1 MEEEII
7 LKIKKSTV
15 LDIVNLILKIY
26 TVFLFFLALIIQSSE
41 TIIQTGIMIVVIVI
55 FDFINDGEI
64 ILSNKGINVSSLG
77 FTNWRNVERFDINKY
92 IVSVKI
98 KDERT
103 KKVQISL
110 RESNINIKNA
120 SRLAD
125 AKLELNSIRNS
136 SFDFEDSF
144 KKPL

>member
-1 MEEEII
+1 MEEEIV

-15 LDIVNLILKIY
+15 LDILNLILKIY

-77 FTNWRNVERFDINKY
+77 FTNWRNIERFDINKH

-98 KDERT
+98 KDEKT

-120 SRLAD
+120 SRLAE
-125 AKLELNSIRNS
+125 AKLELNSMRNNS
-136 SFDFEDSF
+136 SDF
-144 KKPL
+144 

>member
-92 IVSVKI
+92 IVSVKV

>member
-1 MEEEII
+1 MEEEIV

-41 TIIQTGIMIVVIVI
+41 TIIQTGIMIVVIVV

-77 FTNWRNVERFDINKY
+77 FTNWRNIERFDINKH

>member
-1 MEEEII
+1 MEEEIV

-15 LDIVNLILKIY
+15 LDILNLILKIY

-41 TIIQTGIMIVVIVI
+41 TIIQTGIMIVVIVV

-77 FTNWRNVERFDINKY
+77 FTNWRNIERFDINKH

-98 KDERT
+98 KDEKT

-120 SRLAD
+120 SRLAE
-125 AKLELNSIRNS
+125 AKLELNSMRNNS
-136 SFDFEDSF
+136 SDF
-144 KKPL
+144 

>member
-1 MEEEII
+1 MEEEIV

-15 LDIVNLILKIY
+15 LDILNLILKIY

-41 TIIQTGIMIVVIVI
+41 TIIQTGIMIVVIVV

-77 FTNWRNVERFDINKY
+77 FTNWRNIERFDINKH

>member
-1 MEEEII
+1 MEEEIV

-15 LDIVNLILKIY
+15 LDILNLILKIY

-77 FTNWRNVERFDINKY
+77 FTNWRNIERFDINKH

-120 SRLAD
+120 SRLAE
-125 AKLELNSIRNS
+125 AKLELNSIRNNA
-136 SFDFEDSF
+136 FDFDDSF
-144 KKPL
+144 KKTL

>member
-1 MEEEII
+1 MEEEIV

-15 LDIVNLILKIY
+15 LDILNLILKIY

-92 IVSVKI
+92 IVSVKV

>member
-1 MEEEII
+1 MEEEIV

>member
-92 IVSVKI
+92 IVSVKV

-120 SRLAD
+120 SRLAE
-125 AKLELNSIRNS
+125 AKLELNSIRNNS
-136 SFDFEDSF
+136 SDF
-144 KKPL
+144 

>member
-1 MEEEII
+1 MEEEIV

-15 LDIVNLILKIY
+15 LDILNLILKIY

-41 TIIQTGIMIVVIVI
+41 TIIQTGIMIVVIVV

-77 FTNWRNVERFDINKY
+77 FTNWRNIERFDINKH

-103 KKVQISL
+103 KKVQISI

-120 SRLAD
+120 SRLAE
-125 AKLELNSIRNS
+125 AKLELNSMRNNS
-136 SFDFEDSF
+136 SDF
-144 KKPL
+144 

>member
-1 MEEEII
+1 MEEEIV

-15 LDIVNLILKIY
+15 LDILNLILKIY

-92 IVSVKI
+92 IVSVKV

-120 SRLAD
+120 SRLAE
-125 AKLELNSIRNS
+125 AKLELNSIRNNA
-136 SFDFEDSF
+136 FDFDDSF
-144 KKPL
+144 KKTL

>member
-1 MEEEII
+1 MEEEIV

-15 LDIVNLILKIY
+15 LDILNLILKIY

-77 FTNWRNVERFDINKY
+77 FTNWRNIERFDINKH

-98 KDERT
+98 KDEKT

-120 SRLAD
+120 SRLAE
-125 AKLELNSIRNS
+125 AKLELNSIRNNA
-136 SFDFEDSF
+136 FDFDDSF
-144 KKPL
+144 KKTL

>member
-1 MEEEII
+1 MEEEIV

-15 LDIVNLILKIY
+15 LDILNLILKIY
-26 TVFLFFLALIIQSSE
+26 TVFLFLLALIIQSSE

-77 FTNWRNVERFDINKY
+77 FTNWRNIERFDINKH

-98 KDERT
+98 KDEKT

-125 AKLELNSIRNS
+125 SKLELNSMRNNS
-136 SFDFEDSF
+136 SDF
-144 KKPL
+144 

>member
-1 MEEEII
+1 MEEEIV

-15 LDIVNLILKIY
+15 LDILNLILKIY

-77 FTNWRNVERFDINKY
+77 FTNWRNIERFDINKY

-98 KDERT
+98 KDEKT

-120 SRLAD
+120 SRLAE
-125 AKLELNSIRNS
+125 AKLELNSIRNNA
-136 SFDFEDSF
+136 FDFDDSF
-144 KKPL
+144 KKTL

>member
-1 MEEEII
+1 MEEEIV
-7 LKIKKSTV
+7 LRIKKSTV
-15 LDIVNLILKIY
+15 LDVVNLVLKIY
-26 TVFLFFLALIIQSSE
+26 TVFLFFLALVIQSSE
-41 TIIQTGIMIVVIVI
+41 TIIQTGIMVVVIVV

-92 IVSVKI
+92 IISIKI

-103 KKVQISL
+103 KKIQLSL

-125 AKLELNSIRNS
+125 SKLELNSMRNNS
-136 SFDFEDSF
+136 SDF
-144 KKPL
+144 

>member
-1 MEEEII
+1 MEEEIV

-15 LDIVNLILKIY
+15 LDILNLILKIY
-26 TVFLFFLALIIQSSE
+26 TVFLFLLALIIQSSE

-77 FTNWRNVERFDINKY
+77 FTNWRNIERFDINKH

-98 KDERT
+98 KDEKT

-120 SRLAD
+120 SRLAE
-125 AKLELNSIRNS
+125 AKLELNSMRNNS
-136 SFDFEDSF
+136 SDF
-144 KKPL
+144 

>member
-15 LDIVNLILKIY
+15 LDILNLILKIY

-120 SRLAD
+120 SRLAE
-125 AKLELNSIRNS
+125 AKLELNSMRNNS
-136 SFDFEDSF
+136 SDF
-144 KKPL
+144 

>member
-1 MEEEII
+1 MEEEIV

-15 LDIVNLILKIY
+15 LDILNLILKIY

-92 IVSVKI
+92 IVSVKV

-120 SRLAD
+120 SRLAE
-125 AKLELNSIRNS
+125 AKLELNSIRNNA
-136 SFDFEDSF
+136 FDFEDSF
-144 KKPL
+144 KKTL

>member
-26 TVFLFFLALIIQSSE
+26 TVFLFFLALVIQSSE
-41 TIIQTGIMIVVIVI
+41 TIIQTGIMVVVIVV

-92 IVSVKI
+92 IVSVKV

>member
-1 MEEEII
+1 MEEEIV

-15 LDIVNLILKIY
+15 LDILNLILKIY

-41 TIIQTGIMIVVIVI
+41 TIIQTGIMIVVIVV

-77 FTNWRNVERFDINKY
+77 FTNWRNIERFDINKH

-120 SRLAD
+120 SRLAE
-125 AKLELNSIRNS
+125 AKLELNSMRNNS
-136 SFDFEDSF
+136 SDF
-144 KKPL
+144 

>member
-1 MEEEII
+1 MEEEIV

-15 LDIVNLILKIY
+15 LDILNLILKIY

-92 IVSVKI
+92 IVSVKV

-120 SRLAD
+120 SRLAE
-125 AKLELNSIRNS
+125 AKLELNSMRNNS
-136 SFDFEDSF
+136 SDF
-144 KKPL
+144 

>member
-15 LDIVNLILKIY
+15 LDILNLILKIY

-77 FTNWRNVERFDINKY
+77 FTNWRNIERFDINKY

-98 KDERT
+98 KDEKT

-120 SRLAD
+120 SRLAE
-125 AKLELNSIRNS
+125 AKLELNSIRNNA
-136 SFDFEDSF
+136 FDFDDSF
-144 KKPL
+144 KKTL

>member
-1 MEEEII
+1 MEEEIV

-15 LDIVNLILKIY
+15 LDILNLILKIY

>member
-1 MEEEII
+1 MEEEIV

-15 LDIVNLILKIY
+15 LDILNLILKIY

-41 TIIQTGIMIVVIVI
+41 TIIQTGIMIVVIVV

-77 FTNWRNVERFDINKY
+77 FTNWRNIERFDINKH

-103 KKVQISL
+103 KKLQISL

-120 SRLAD
+120 SRLAE
-125 AKLELNSIRNS
+125 AKLELNSMRNNS
-136 SFDFEDSF
+136 SDF
-144 KKPL
+144 

>member
-1 MEEEII
+1 MEEEIV

-15 LDIVNLILKIY
+15 LDILNLILKIY

-41 TIIQTGIMIVVIVI
+41 TIIQTGIMIVVIVV

-92 IVSVKI
+92 IISIKI

-103 KKVQISL
+103 KKIQLSL

-120 SRLAD
+120 SRLAE
-125 AKLELNSIRNS
+125 AKLELNSMRNNS
-136 SFDFEDSF
+136 SDF
-144 KKPL
+144 

>member
-1 MEEEII
+1 MEEEIV

-15 LDIVNLILKIY
+15 LDILNLILKIY

-41 TIIQTGIMIVVIVI
+41 TIIQTGIMIVVIVV

-77 FTNWRNVERFDINKY
+77 FTNWRNIERFDINKH

-98 KDERT
+98 KDEKT

-120 SRLAD
+120 SRLAE
-125 AKLELNSIRNS
+125 AKLELNSIRNNA
-136 SFDFEDSF
+136 FDFDDSF
-144 KKPL
+144 KKTL

>member
-1 MEEEII
+1 MEEEIV

-15 LDIVNLILKIY
+15 LDILNLILKIY
-26 TVFLFFLALIIQSSE
+26 TVFLFLLALIIQSSE
-41 TIIQTGIMIVVIVI
+41 TIIQTGIMIVVIVV

-77 FTNWRNVERFDINKY
+77 FTNWRNIERFDINKH

-120 SRLAD
+120 SRLAE
-125 AKLELNSIRNS
+125 AKLELNSMRNNS
-136 SFDFEDSF
+136 SDF
-144 KKPL
+144 

>member
-1 MEEEII
+1 MEEEIV

-15 LDIVNLILKIY
+15 LDILNLILKIY
-26 TVFLFFLALIIQSSE
+26 TVFLFLLALIIQSSE

-77 FTNWRNVERFDINKY
+77 FTNWRNIERFDINKH

-98 KDERT
+98 KDEKT

-120 SRLAD
+120 SRLAE
-125 AKLELNSIRNS
+125 AKLELNSIRNNA
-136 SFDFEDSF
+136 FDF
-144 KKPL
+144 

>member
-1 MEEEII
+1 MEEEIV

-15 LDIVNLILKIY
+15 LDILNLILKIY

-77 FTNWRNVERFDINKY
+77 FTNWRNIERFDINKH

-120 SRLAD
+120 SRLAE

-136 SFDFEDSF
+136 AFDFDDSF
-144 KKPL
+144 KKTL

>member
-15 LDIVNLILKIY
+15 LDILNLILKIY

-77 FTNWRNVERFDINKY
+77 FTNWRNIERFDINKH

-98 KDERT
+98 KDEKT

-120 SRLAD
+120 SRLAE
-125 AKLELNSIRNS
+125 AKLELNSIRNNA
-136 SFDFEDSF
+136 FDFDDSF
-144 KKPL
+144 KKTL

>member
-1 MEEEII
+1 MEEEIV
-7 LKIKKSTV
+7 LRIKKSTV
-15 LDIVNLILKIY
+15 LDVVNLVLKIY
-26 TVFLFFLALIIQSSE
+26 TVFLFFLALVIQSSE
-41 TIIQTGIMIVVIVI
+41 TIIQTGIMVVVIVV

-77 FTNWRNVERFDINKY
+77 FTNWRNIERFDINKH

-103 KKVQISL
+103 KKLQISL

-120 SRLAD
+120 SRLAE
-125 AKLELNSIRNS
+125 AKLELNSMRNNS
-136 SFDFEDSF
+136 SDF
-144 KKPL
+144 

>member
-1 MEEEII
+1 MEEEIV

-15 LDIVNLILKIY
+15 LDILNLILKIY

-41 TIIQTGIMIVVIVI
+41 TIIQTGIMIVVIVV

-77 FTNWRNVERFDINKY
+77 FTNWRNIERFDINKH

-103 KKVQISL
+103 KKIQLSL

-125 AKLELNSIRNS
+125 SKLELNSMRNNS
-136 SFDFEDSF
+136 SDF
-144 KKPL
+144 

>member
-15 LDIVNLILKIY
+15 LDILNLILKIY
-26 TVFLFFLALIIQSSE
+26 TVFLFFLALVIQSSE
-41 TIIQTGIMIVVIVI
+41 TIIQTGIMVVVIVV

-92 IVSVKI
+92 IVSVKV